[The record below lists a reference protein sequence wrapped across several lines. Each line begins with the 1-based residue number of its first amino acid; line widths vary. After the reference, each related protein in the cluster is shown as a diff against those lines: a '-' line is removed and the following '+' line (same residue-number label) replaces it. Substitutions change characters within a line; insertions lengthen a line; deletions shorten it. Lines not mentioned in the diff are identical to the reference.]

1 MIHSI
6 LQNVTSC
13 IFLLLASILI
23 YDRWDNSN
31 NDSSLA
37 ATKKEVQDA
46 MFSNVAYLENKIN
59 RVAEGSDSYQ
69 IGINSRIYILEER
82 MKALEARTKTNP
94 RVTNIN
100 TNTISGQ

>member
-1 MIHSI
+1 MFHSI

-13 IFLLLASILI
+13 LFLLLASILI
-23 YDRWDNSN
+23 YDRWNSN
-31 NDSSLA
+31 NNNSHLA
-37 ATKKEVQDA
+37 ATKKEVQDT
-46 MFSNVAYLENKIN
+46 MFSNIAYLENKIN

-69 IGINSRIYILEER
+69 IGINSRLYVLEER
-82 MKALEARTKTNP
+82 MKGLEARTKTNP